1 MATTKNINKVT
12 IITTLFVMVSLCDM
26 VGVVFNIELLRSV
39 FKPML
44 MLTLLTLYVVSMQ
57 QVNGWYV
64 GALVFSFFGD
74 VLLLFEGELYFMLGL
89 ISFLIAHIIYIKIV
103 LGWINTSSLKTI
115 LIATIPFLLVFFA
128 LINLLKNSL
137 NELFVPVVVYGITI
151 SVMGIVSL
159 LFYLNRKSVASKY
172 MFMGACL
179 FIISDSVLAINK
191 FYTTNNLFPIIIM
204 LTYLAAQYLILRAV
218 LTHAKTNK

>member
-1 MATTKNINKVT
+1 MTTTKNNTKVT
-12 IITTLFVMVSLCDM
+12 IITALFVIVSLCDM

-39 FKPML
+39 FKPLL
-44 MLTLLTLYVVSMQ
+44 MLTLLMLYLVSTK
-57 QVNGWYV
+57 QVNGWYI

-103 LGWINTSSLKTI
+103 LGWINSSNLKTI
-115 LIATIPFLLVFFA
+115 LIATVPFLLVFFA

-137 NELFVPVVVYGITI
+137 NELFVPVVVYGVTI

-159 LFYLNRKSVASKY
+159 LFYLHRKSIASKY
-172 MFMGACL
+172 MFIGACL

-191 FYTTNNLFPIIIM
+191 FYTTNNIFPIIIM
-204 LTYLAAQYLILRAV
+204 LTYLTAQYLILRAV
-218 LTHAKTNK
+218 LTHEKE